1 MDSDIIKKKM
11 GHWFKLSKFFVLE
24 IILFVSDVGTDVYS
38 AIDYG
43 LDKEVYWAVATTVC
57 IFLPS
62 IPGFFSFFGDKVKMY
77 RRDAEG
83 QIICFFKLLF
93 WICSFPIY
101 LVGSTFYSNFQ
112 ESILLNTVERSKAD
126 VIVKTNLIILIF
138 SGC

>member
-1 MDSDIIKKKM
+1 MDSEKSQKTM
-11 GHWFKLSKFFVLE
+11 SHWFNLLKFFVFE

-38 AIDYG
+38 AIGYG
-43 LDKEVYWAVATTVC
+43 LDKDVYWALATTVC

-62 IPGFFSFFGDKVKMY
+62 IPRFFSFFSEKVKMY

-83 QIICFFKLLF
+83 QIICYFKLLF

-112 ESILLNTVERSKAD
+112 ESILLNTAERNRAD
-126 VIVKTNLIILIF
+126 VIA
-138 SGC
+138 